1 MSADFTE
8 ILLLAVRGALFA
20 GLCWGA
26 WLCFAEQVA
35 PDKSSGC
42 AAKKP
47 PLERFAT
54 FAVLVLLLTAFGGM
68 VYV

>member
-1 MSADFTE
+1 MSGDLAE
-8 ILLLAVRGALFA
+8 VALLAVRGALLA

-35 PDKSSGC
+35 PENS
-42 AAKKP
+42 ARKP

-54 FAVLVLLLTAFGGM
+54 LAVLVLLLTALGGIAQ
-68 VYV
+68 VG

>member
-1 MSADFTE
+1 MSGDLAE
-8 ILLLAVRGALFA
+8 ALLLAVRGALFA

-35 PDKSSGC
+35 PEKS
-42 AAKKP
+42 ARKP

-54 FAVLVLLLTAFGGM
+54 FAVVVLLLTVLGGLI
-68 VYV
+68 